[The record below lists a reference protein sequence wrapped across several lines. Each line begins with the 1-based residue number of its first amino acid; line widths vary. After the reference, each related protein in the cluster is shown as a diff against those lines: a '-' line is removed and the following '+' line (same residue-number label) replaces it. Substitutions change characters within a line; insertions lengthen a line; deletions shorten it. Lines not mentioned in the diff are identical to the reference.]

1 MERKYS
7 IITGFMG
14 TVKDRFIDYQPARSM
29 EEMVKMASKVKGCS
43 GLEVVYPQNFT
54 NAAELKKML
63 DAYGLGVS
71 TVNLN
76 VKGDEIWRYG
86 SFTHPEA
93 SVRRKAVDAM
103 KEAMGT
109 AGMPNRNL
117 RPFKRRC

>member
-54 NAAELKKML
+54 MLQNSKKCLML
-63 DAYGLGVS
+63 MDWVFPL
-71 TVNLN
+71 
-76 VKGDEIWRYG
+76 
-86 SFTHPEA
+86 
-93 SVRRKAVDAM
+93 
-103 KEAMGT
+103 
-109 AGMPNRNL
+109 
-117 RPFKRRC
+117 